1 MLPFFPTPYHDEL
14 LYSVFARYHLRS
26 ANVSFRATLND
37 LFGSPNACAVVTL
50 PVRLAALE
58 ERLPSRTALPIMQLI
73 RDHTGFPFYRPFLA
87 RKRAE
92 KVVMQMSD
100 PKSGSGVCN
109 TIGQMASRVPEV
121 SALRFCSKCIE
132 EDEKEFGEPYW
143 HRSHQVFGVRLCH
156 RHGQWLIESPVKTGS
171 LGTKHAFIALEP
183 IEPESDLRE
192 ADKSLQGHDKWLAAE
207 VHWLLNKSHDLPALE
222 LESLRLRYRY
232 YLSQMGL
239 TSFHGNVACREL
251 MARFTEFYTEEF
263 LEDLHC
269 PLTACSSDNWLLD
282 LIRKTRCVSHPLH
295 HLLLSRFLGLTVQK
309 FLSEEVP
316 QPQPFGR
323 CPWPCLNRAAA
334 HFRKA
339 VIWHC
344 PITRNTETGAP
355 VGTFSCSCGFSYS
368 RTGPDKV
375 HEDRFHFSRIVAFGH
390 VWEERLLH
398 LATAGKSLREIARQL
413 EVDPKTVRMHLS
425 LLRENIS
432 RISIPSDISAER
444 DVQRTKWLELCSS
457 QPDVGAKRLRKQAP
471 ASYSWLYRHD
481 WEWLMEHSPRQ
492 HRKRLVSSGVDWV
505 RRDAELSERIDD
517 AVKAIMQKTYP
528 AMRVTIS
535 SIGKEL
541 GALSLVQRHLDKLP
555 LARIKIERVLES
567 REDFAVRR
575 LKAAAERFHQLGETP
590 QRWEL
595 LRTAGIRK
603 EVADKIEGEIA
614 AVSRT

>member
-26 ANVSFRATLND
+26 ANVSFRATLID

-50 PVRLAALE
+50 PVRLAALV
-58 ERLPSRTALPIMQLI
+58 ERLPSRTALSIMQLI
-73 RDHTGFPFYRPFLA
+73 LDHTGFPFYRPFLA

-100 PKSGSGVCN
+100 PKLGSGVCN

-121 SALRFCSKCIE
+121 SALRYCSKCIE
-132 EDEKEFGEPYW
+132 EDEKRFGEPYW

-156 RHGQWLIESPVKTGS
+156 RHGQWLIESSVKTGS
-171 LGTKHAFIALEP
+171 LGTKHAFVALEP
-183 IEPESDLRE
+183 NEPEVDLRE
-192 ADKSLQGHDKWLAAE
+192 ADERIQGHDEWLAAE

-239 TSFHGNVACREL
+239 TSFHGNVVCREL

-269 PLTACSSDNWLLD
+269 PLSACSSDNWLLD
-282 LIRKTRCVSHPLH
+282 LIRKPRGVSHPLH

-316 QPQPFGR
+316 QAHPFGR
-323 CPWPCLNRAAA
+323 CPWPCLNRAAM

-339 VIWHC
+339 VIWHS

-355 VGTFSCSCGFSYS
+355 VGTFSCSCGFTYS

-413 EVDPKTVRMHLS
+413 EVDPKTVRMHLYR
-425 LLRENIS
+425 LRENIS

-444 DVQRTKWLELCSS
+444 DGQRTKWLELCSS
-457 QPDVGAKRLRKQAP
+457 QPYVGAKGLRKQAP
-471 ASYSWLYRHD
+471 ANYAWLYHHD
-481 WEWLMEHSPRQ
+481 WVWLMEHSPRQ
-492 HRKRLVSSGVDWV
+492 QRNRFTSRGVDWV

-517 AVKAIMQKTYP
+517 AVESIRQRTNP
-528 AMRVTIS
+528 AVRVSIC

-541 GALSLVQRHLDKLP
+541 CALSLVQRNLDKLP
-555 LARIKIERVLES
+555 LTRTQIEAVIES
-567 REDFAVRR
+567 RDDFAVRR
-575 LKAAAERFHQLGETP
+575 LNAVVERFRRTGEMP

-595 LRTAGIRK
+595 LRSAGIRK
-603 EVADKIEGEIA
+603 EVADKIESEID
-614 AVSRT
+614 VVCRT